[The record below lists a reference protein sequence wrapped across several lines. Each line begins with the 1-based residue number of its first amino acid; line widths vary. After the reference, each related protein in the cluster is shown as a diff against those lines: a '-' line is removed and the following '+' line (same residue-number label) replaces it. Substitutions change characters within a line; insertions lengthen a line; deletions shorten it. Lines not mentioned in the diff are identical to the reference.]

1 MKDIT
6 KDNLVNTTDKRYL
19 QLLNDAKQKINS
31 TRIRIAKAA
40 SKGQFELYWWLGE
53 QIVTSQTKYGWG
65 KSIVE
70 QLAND
75 LRSLFPETTQGFS
88 ARNLWYMRNIYLEYK
103 ALPIL
108 QQVVA
113 EIPWGQNV
121 VILDKIKDIPARQ
134 YYIEM
139 TRQQGWTR
147 STLLMQ
153 INSQA
158 YERHLLSG
166 KQNNFTETMPEHLAQ
181 QANNTMKAIY
191 MLDTLGLTQPVYE
204 SEIENR
210 MVAKIKIVML
220 ELGYGFSFIGNQ
232 YRIAANG
239 NEYFIDLLF
248 FNRRLQSLVAFELKK
263 GKFEPEYA
271 GKMNFYLNLLDDFVR
286 EPHENPSIGIILCG
300 ERDHFEVEYA
310 LRGIRNPVGVAEF
323 RLSKSLPKE
332 LLDKL
337 PSPKKLEQEIM
348 RELERDEAVETES
361 EKKAR

>member
-1 MKDIT
+1 MIKT
-6 KDNLVNTTDKRYL
+6 HKENLISTTDARYI

-40 SKGQFELYWWLGE
+40 TRSQFELYWWLGE
-53 QIVTSQTKYGWG
+53 QIVAAQTKYGWG

-70 QLAND
+70 QLAGD
-75 LRSLFPETTQGFS
+75 LRRAFPETTQGFS
-88 ARNLWYMRNIYLEYK
+88 SRNLWYMRNMYIEYK
-103 ALPIL
+103 ELPIL

-121 VILDKIKDIPARQ
+121 VILDKVKDIASKQ

-139 TRQQGWTR
+139 TKQQGWTR

-158 YERHLLSG
+158 YERHCLSS
-166 KQNNFTETMPEHLAQ
+166 KQNNFSETMPEHLAL
-181 QANNTMKAIY
+181 QANNSMKDIY
-191 MLDTLGLTQPVYE
+191 MLDTLGLTPPLQE
-204 SEIENR
+204 AEIENR
-210 MVAKIKIVML
+210 MVAKIKTVML

-232 YRIAANG
+232 YRIVANG
-239 NEYFIDLLF
+239 REYFIDLLF
-248 FNRRLQSLVAFELKK
+248 YNRRLQNLVAFEIKK
-263 GKFEPEYA
+263 GRFEPEYA

-286 EPHENPSIGIILCG
+286 EAHENPSIGIILCS

-310 LRGIRNPVGVAEF
+310 LRGTRNPVGVAEF

-332 LLDKL
+332 LFDKL
-337 PSPKKLEQEIM
+337 PDPKKLEQEIK
-348 RELERDEAVETES
+348 RELLENEYENDNEVA
-361 EKKAR
+361 